1 MTEPITGVVAP
12 VVTPINEHGDLAV
25 DRVADSVAFTLE
37 CGCHAVVASG
47 TGVQETAALAP
58 EERKTLISETVD
70 AVDGRKPVLA
80 GVSYP
85 AQSVVSDLV
94 SHAEDAGVDGL
105 LAMPPWGMP
114 PSHDAIVRYYEAIA
128 AETELPIL
136 VYNNPA
142 VTVDMAKETM
152 LAVARIDGVEYVKES
167 SRDWQKVGWLL
178 ERIHHAGHAEV
189 FTTMDVLLPTLQAG
203 GSGAVVPAP
212 ATVPAMRVY
221 EAYRDGDLETAV
233 RAQRSF
239 GTFPPDEV
247 TTGLTAVCK
256 AATRLSGVDVG
267 PPRPPYDDVGDDGL
281 AAIDAWLDEQDVP
294 TL

>member
-1 MTEPITGVVAP
+1 MTSPITGVVAP
-12 VVTPINEHGDLAV
+12 VVTPINDQGNLAP
-25 DRVADSVAFTLE
+25 DRVADSVAFTME

-58 EERKTLISETVD
+58 DERKTLISETVA
-70 AVDGRKPVLA
+70 AVDGEVPVLA

-94 SHAEDAGVDGL
+94 SHAEEEGVDGL

-128 AETELPIL
+128 EETELPIL

-152 LAVARIDGVEYVKES
+152 RDVARIDGVDYVKES

-178 ERIHHAGHAEV
+178 ERIHHEGHAEV
-189 FTTMDVLLPTLQAG
+189 FTTMDVLLSTLQAG
-203 GSGAVVPAP
+203 GSGAVIPAP

-221 EAYRDGDLETAV
+221 DAYQSGDVESAV
-233 RAQRSF
+233 AAQRSF

-247 TTGLTAVCK
+247 STGLTAVCK
-256 AATRLSGVDVG
+256 TATRLSGVDVG
-267 PPRPPYDDVGDDGL
+267 SPRPPYDDVGEEGRE
-281 AAIDAWLDEQDVP
+281 AIDAWLDEQDVP
-294 TL
+294 KL